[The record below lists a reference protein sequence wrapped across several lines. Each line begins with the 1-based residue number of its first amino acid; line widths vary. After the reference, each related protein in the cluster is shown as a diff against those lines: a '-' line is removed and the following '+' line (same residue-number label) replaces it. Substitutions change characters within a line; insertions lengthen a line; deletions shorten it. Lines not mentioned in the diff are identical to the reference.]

1 MSTTKICIVHLVL
14 ASIFVQ
20 KALSFTHASL
30 NLQERWK
37 GVGDSKSHFLT
48 RTTQSETDN
57 VNPKSP
63 HFFMEDSEPP
73 LEIKTK
79 RSLYEILR
87 ASRNATRT
95 ELKFQYITLAKET
108 HPDALIGSDYNAIDT
123 TVSFS
128 EVAEAWKILSNP
140 KNRRRYDRSLQTE
153 VLADNIEEMA
163 VKVSEQAGPSVMKI
177 FERVAVPFFRRTA
190 VTAVATFSAAAQDL
204 VKTNGT
210 KVDFGHAVSMALK
223 AGTAAGRIVDGMELL
238 ERSHQLQER

>member
-1 MSTTKICIVHLVL
+1 MIKTKTCIVHLVL
-14 ASIFVQ
+14 ASLLVQ
-20 KALSFTHASL
+20 KSLSFSPASL
-30 NLQERWK
+30 NQQERGK
-37 GVGDSKSHFLT
+37 VVGYSKSRFLA
-48 RTTQSETDN
+48 RTTESENDKIDLD
-57 VNPKSP
+57 PP
-63 HFFMEDSEPP
+63 HFFIEDSEPP

-108 HPDALIGSDYNAIDT
+108 HPDALIGKQIKDVDT

-140 KNRRRYDRSLQTE
+140 KNKRRYDRSLQTE
-153 VLADNIEEMA
+153 VLADNFEEMA

-177 FERVAVPFFRRTA
+177 FERIAVPFFRRTA

-204 VKTNGT
+204 VKANGT

-223 AGTAAGRIVDGMELL
+223 AGSAAGRIVDGMELL
-238 ERSHQLQER
+238 EKSQQLQER